1 MINNINNNSNN
12 NNTNKN
18 NNNNSNSKTG
28 KNTISNKNI
37 IIINLNLLPWNGTT
51 KFIMQLELL
60 TTEFSVLWFAEK
72 KNRKWKQ
79 KQK

>member
-1 MINNINNNSNN
+1 MINNINNDNNN

-37 IIINLNLLPWNGTT
+37 IIINLNFLPWNGTT
-51 KFIMQLELL
+51 KFIM
-60 TTEFSVLWFAEK
+60 
-72 KNRKWKQ
+72 
-79 KQK
+79 